1 MTHVREVLLVS
12 RPPAATLLTA
22 LQIGQGVGA
31 GPIVGAGP
39 TIGTGSSVGPQ
50 PSAVKLTSDQDPNR
64 DLQRWLHEQARAL
77 GARHVSFVMRHVPGI
92 VVDDPLVIETYGPA
106 WREHALQEKFDQVD
120 PARTVADRA
129 MEPIDWAELP
139 RTRPRLRKFF
149 RHFMENDLG
158 RNAVSSVY
166 RGPLGDRSVMTLTSD
181 STERRWLTQK
191 PDLMSGLLLLHP
203 AMHRTVLRSVF
214 RIEGADAIKLTP
226 RERECLGLAA
236 HGQTSKQIGE
246 NLGLT
251 AATVNFFIDAAAVK
265 LSASNRAHAAAKAVA
280 LGLVPPPR

>member
-1 MTHVREVLLVS
+1 MTQMTDVLSATNPLAPLLVA
-12 RPPAATLLTA
+12 PPHLVSNGTNK
-22 LQIGQGVGA
+22 
-31 GPIVGAGP
+31 PILIKQTP
-39 TIGTGSSVGPQ
+39 NTD
-50 PSAVKLTSDQDPNR
+50 TSH
-64 DLQRWLHEQARAL
+64 DLQRWLQEQARAL

-92 VVDDPLVIETYGPA
+92 IGDDPLVIETYGQA
-106 WREHALQEKFDQVD
+106 WREHALHEKFDQVD

-149 RHFMENDLG
+149 RHFMEKDLG
-158 RNAVSSVY
+158 RNAISSVF

-181 STERRWLTQK
+181 ATERRWLTQK

-203 AMHRTVLRSVF
+203 SFHRMVLRTVF
-214 RIEGADAIKLTP
+214 RIEGADIIKLTP

-251 AATVNFFIDAAAVK
+251 PATVNFFIDAAAVK

-280 LGLVPPPR
+280 LGLIAPPR

>member
-1 MTHVREVLLVS
+1 VHYLNMTQVRNAVS
-12 RPPAATLLTA
+12 AQAPLPATTIIPRQMVTGATAKPA
-22 LQIGQGVGA
+22 LFKAKGDFDA
-31 GPIVGAGP
+31 
-39 TIGTGSSVGPQ
+39 S
-50 PSAVKLTSDQDPNR
+50 R
-64 DLQRWLHEQARAL
+64 DLQQWLQDQARAL

-92 VVDDPLVIETYGPA
+92 TGDDPLVIETYGPA
-106 WREHALQEKFDQVD
+106 WREHSLQEKFDQVD

-158 RNAVSSVY
+158 RNAVSSVF
-166 RGPLGDRSVMTLTSD
+166 RGPLGDRSVLTLTSD

-203 AMHRTVLRSVF
+203 SFHRTVLRSVF
-214 RIEGADAIKLTP
+214 RIEGGEIIKLTP

-236 HGQTSKQIGE
+236 HGLTSKQIGE

-265 LSASNRAHAAAKAVA
+265 LGAGNRAHATAKAVA
-280 LGLVPPPR
+280 LGLIPPPR